1 MPERERFLGLIFP
14 LQTAWTFVHGS
25 GDEALIKECR
35 DLLGHGCDEDP
46 PISAERNDRIYA
58 ALERAWSFV
67 NRPSVSNSAR
77 SKVSDAITKF
87 AHE

>member
-1 MPERERFLGLIFP
+1 MTDRERYLGLIFP

-35 DLLGHGCDEDP
+35 DLLGHGCDEEP
-46 PISAERNDRIYA
+46 PISAERNDRIYD
-58 ALERAWSFV
+58 ALKRAWALV
-67 NRPSVSNSAR
+67 NRPFVSNCAR
-77 SKVSDAITKF
+77 SEVSNAITKF